1 MEFLE
6 IFCNKIKQYYLCCY
20 LPCSPLFLPQITGGV
35 GFPGLVTKKESSEH
49 WVLASISV
57 PSVAPPTIPFK
68 CLPNKY
74 GEKCYFLKNE
84 LLFIRSQNKL
94 ANSFSWSRWTRY
106 FKWNKI
112 QPIDIENKS

>member
-1 MEFLE
+1 MNFYV
-6 IFCNKIKQYYLCCY
+6 IFRDILWQDQAILCCY

-49 WVLASISV
+49 CVLASISV

-74 GEKCYFLKNE
+74 GGKCYFLKNE
-84 LLFIRSQNKL
+84 ILFIRSQNKL
-94 ANSFSWSRWTRY
+94 ANSFS
-106 FKWNKI
+106 
-112 QPIDIENKS
+112 